1 MPNWV
6 IWILIALAF
15 GAVELATV
23 SFFSSLF
30 GLGALVA
37 AASALIITNWIGQAV
52 VFIVVSV
59 ALVVLLR
66 PVILKVYSQGQQ
78 ETNVNRLVGLPGS
91 VIMAIDNTQGV
102 GQIRIEGEVWT
113 ARSLTG
119 CPILVN
125 CLVEVVRIEGVRAV
139 VRIKED

>member
-6 IWILIALAF
+6 IWVLIALAF
-15 GAVELATV
+15 GAAELATV

-37 AASALIITNWIGQAV
+37 AASALFITNWTGQTI
-52 VFIVVSV
+52 VFIIASV
-59 ALVVLLR
+59 TFVIMLR
-66 PVILKVYSQGQQ
+66 PLILRSYSQKQQ
-78 ETNVNRLVGLPGS
+78 ETNVNRLIGLPGS
-91 VIMAIDNTQGV
+91 VIVAIDNTQGV
-102 GQIRIEGEVWT
+102 GQVKIEGKVWT

-119 CPILVN
+119 EPIAID
-125 CLVEVVRIEGVRAV
+125 CRVEVVRIEGVRVV

>member
-6 IWILIALAF
+6 IWVLIALAF

-37 AASALIITNWIGQAV
+37 ALSSLLIADWIWQTI
-52 VFIVVSV
+52 VFIVASV
-59 ALVVLLR
+59 CFVLLLR
-66 PVILKVYSQGQQ
+66 PVIRRSFPEEKLR
-78 ETNVNRLVGLPGS
+78 TNVNRLIGRPGC
-91 VIMAIDNTQGV
+91 VIVAIDNTEGV
-102 GQIRIEGEVWT
+102 GQVKVDGEIWT

-119 CPILVN
+119 EPIPVDT
-125 CLVEVVRIEGVRAV
+125 LVEVVRIEGVRAV
-139 VRIKED
+139 VKVKED

>member
-1 MPNWV
+1 MPDWV
-6 IWILIALAF
+6 IWILVALAF

-37 AASALIITNWIGQAV
+37 AASTLLIASWPLQAV

-59 ALVVLLR
+59 VLVLLLR
-66 PVILKVYSQGQQ
+66 PALLKSYGK
-78 ETNVNRLVGLPGS
+78 ERPLTNVDRLIGLAGS
-91 VIMAIDNTQGV
+91 VIVAIDNTQGM
-102 GQIRIEGEVWT
+102 GQVKVEGEIWT

-119 CPILVN
+119 EPIPMDTR
-125 CLVEVVRIEGVRAV
+125 VEIVRIEGVRAV
-139 VRIKED
+139 VKIKED

>member
-6 IWILIALAF
+6 IWVLIALAF
-15 GAVELATV
+15 GAAELATV

-37 AASALIITNWIGQAV
+37 AASALFITNWTGQSV
-52 VFIVVSV
+52 VFIITSV
-59 ALVVLLR
+59 TFVIMLR
-66 PVILKVYSQGQQ
+66 PIILRSYSQKQQ
-78 ETNVNRLVGLPGS
+78 ETNVNRLIGLPGS
-91 VIMAIDNTQGV
+91 VIVAIDNTQGV
-102 GQIRIEGEVWT
+102 GQVKVEGEVWT

-119 CPILVN
+119 EPIPID
-125 CLVEVVRIEGVRAV
+125 CRVEVVRIEGVRVV

>member
-37 AASALIITNWIGQAV
+37 AVSSLFISNWMAQAI
-52 VFIVVSV
+52 VFIVASV
-59 ALVVLLR
+59 CFVLMLR
-66 PVILKVYSQGQQ
+66 PIILRSFDK
-78 ETNVNRLVGLPGS
+78 EKTRTNVSRLIGRPGS
-91 VIMAIDNTQGV
+91 VIVAIDNTEGV
-102 GQIRIEGEVWT
+102 GQVKVDGEIWT

-119 CPILVN
+119 EPIPVDSR
-125 CLVEVVRIEGVRAV
+125 VEVVRIEGVRAV

>member
-1 MPNWV
+1 MPDWV
-6 IWILIALAF
+6 IWLLVALAF

-37 AASALIITNWIGQAV
+37 AVASLFVSSWPLQAV
-52 VFIVVSV
+52 IFIVASILFVF
-59 ALVVLLR
+59 LLR
-66 PVILKVYSQGQQ
+66 PVLLRSYDKEAVK
-78 ETNVNRLVGLPGS
+78 TNVQRIVGLTGS
-91 VIMAIDNTQGV
+91 VVVAIDNTQGI
-102 GQIRIEGEVWT
+102 GQIKVEGEVWT

-119 CPILVN
+119 EPIPIDTR
-125 CLVEVVRIEGVRAV
+125 VEIVRIEGVRAV